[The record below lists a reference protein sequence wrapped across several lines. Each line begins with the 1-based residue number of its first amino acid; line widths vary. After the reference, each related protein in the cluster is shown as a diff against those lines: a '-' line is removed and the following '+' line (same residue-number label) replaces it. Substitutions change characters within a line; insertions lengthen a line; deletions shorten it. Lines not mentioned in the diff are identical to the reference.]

1 MLVRSLGSEK
11 ANSVGV
17 MFGASAASFLSL
29 YRVVIVNISENRLL
43 IIPSFPVHNR
53 HFAFFSQVDYS
64 RIVEDEVKAYR

>member
-1 MLVRSLGSEK
+1 MLARSLGKK

-17 MFGASAASFLSL
+17 MFGANAAASFLSL
-29 YRVVIVNISENRLL
+29 DRVVMVNISENRFL

-64 RIVEDEVKAYR
+64 LIVKDEVKAYR